1 MAEILTWRGEG
12 WCRRCRSGT
21 VESIELPHPVL
32 ARSLSPAE
40 LAEPALFDRRRQAA
54 AELVAARTVRPGG
67 RLDRYRIDYLE
78 PDRQRVP
85 AVPVKV
91 VTGDFPAWLRR
102 DRP

>member
-32 ARSLSPAE
+32 ARPLSAAE
-40 LAEPALFDRRRQAA
+40 LAEPAIFDRRRQAA
-54 AELVAARTVRPGG
+54 AELIAARTVKPGD

-78 PDRQRVP
+78 PDRERIPARPDRVDP
-85 AVPVKV
+85 
-91 VTGDFPAWLRR
+91 GDLTAWLRR
-102 DRP
+102 ARP